1 MLILRDE
8 IDATRAASPTHG
20 RTLDGMPHRLLR
32 WLPAV
37 VAPVVVAGAIAVP
50 LVAAATPPDLPTKSA
65 QQVLELVA
73 KSKDVAGFT
82 GTVQQR
88 SDLGL
93 PSIPSTGA
101 GSDTQT
107 GSALDLISGD
117 HTARVEVAGATKAR
131 IAILDPSAERD
142 VIRDGRSV
150 WLWDSNANSAT
161 HVVAAG
167 SAKAPSTQGSIATPA
182 EAAQELLSE
191 VGGSTS
197 VTVDTAQQIADR
209 DAYTLVLTPRTA
221 ATTIGSVRIAVDAQT
236 GLPLD
241 VQVLARGATSPAF
254 ETGFTSISFT
264 TPAASRFEF
273 TPPSDAKVR
282 TRTVTAGERPAPH
295 GTSGPKPTVSGTGW
309 ASVVTVPS
317 ASVPADLAAN
327 ATVRRLSTAADGGRV
342 LHTALVNVLLTSDG
356 RVLAGAVPVS
366 RLESAA
372 G

>member
-1 MLILRDE
+1 
-8 IDATRAASPTHG
+8 
-20 RTLDGMPHRLLR
+20 MPHRILR
-32 WLPAV
+32 WLPAA
-37 VAPVVVAGAIAVP
+37 VAPVVVAAAVAVP
-50 LVAAATPPDLPTKSA
+50 LVAAATPPDLPARSA

-73 KSKDVAGFT
+73 KAKDVPGFT

-101 GSDTQT
+101 GSDSQT

-117 HTARVEVAGATKAR
+117 HTARVEVAGSTRTR
-131 IAILDPSAERD
+131 IAVLDASAERD
-142 VIRDGRSV
+142 VIRNGRSV
-150 WLWDSNANSAT
+150 WLWDSEANRAT
-161 HVVAAG
+161 HVVVSG
-167 SAKAPSTQGSIATPA
+167 TPKANALEGTLPTPA
-182 EAAQELLSE
+182 EAAELLLSK
-191 VGGSTS
+191 VDDSTA

-209 DAYTLVLTPRTA
+209 DAYTLVLTPRTS

-241 VQVLARGATSPAF
+241 VQILARGATSPAF
-254 ETGFTSISFT
+254 ETGFTSISYGA
-264 TPAASRFEF
+264 PAASRFTF
-273 TPPSDAKVR
+273 TPPSDAEVS
-282 TRTVTAGERPAPH
+282 TRTLTAGARPAAPH
-295 GTSGPKPTVSGTGW
+295 STSGAKPAVSGSGW

-317 ASVPADLAAN
+317 DAVPSDLGSN
-327 ATVRRLSTAADGGRV
+327 ATVRRLTTAAEGGRV
-342 LHTALVNVLLTSDG
+342 LHTALVNVLLTDDG